1 MVETQVKRRS
11 FFTYE
16 GGCIIMPMNFLRGFV
31 MSFFIIRLFFDFVHL
46 KSVRRFGIGGFS

>member
-16 GGCIIMPMNFLRGFV
+16 GVCIIALMNFLRGFV

-46 KSVRRFGIGGFS
+46 KLM